1 MRISLRHNSSEVIEL
16 YDVSVNGRKAAGGY
30 GFTLLFQGSHQG
42 FELPVTIFDI
52 RLTLELLEP
61 KVVIVNSIL
70 SSNQLITCKSH
81 PSREQIVFE
90 FVLSKEQLNFIE
102 ENRQDRDLKLNLWL
116 RNVSFQDG
124 LNTTN
129 SDTAE
134 VSILRDHWLK
144 ALKDSGFRQTL
155 LFEIPMPD
163 CAGEPE
169 TLIAKAQEFI
179 EVGHYKD
186 AVMQCRHIIEHIEQ
200 MRGDKRDSA
209 EANRLAHAKSEQ
221 RQQMSVEQ
229 RLLSIR
235 EQLKNVCQLGAH
247 GAEQFTRS
255 QARAV
260 LGMTMVLLAEPT
272 VGYSKFL
279 SEAKSRTDVEP
290 EVKEQHQEQAAS
302 QPEDPALAEST
313 PNKA

>member
-1 MRISLRHNSSEVIEL
+1 MRTSLRHNGSEIIEI
-16 YDVSVNGRKAAGGY
+16 YEASVNGKKAAGGY
-30 GFTLLFQGSHQG
+30 GFTLIFQSSHRG
-42 FELPVTIFDI
+42 FEPPIMIFDI

-61 KVVIVNSIL
+61 RIVIANSIL
-70 SSNQLITCKSH
+70 SSNQLITCKNY
-81 PSREQIVFE
+81 PSREQIFFE

-102 ENRQDRDLKLNLWL
+102 ENRQDRDLKLNVWL

-124 LNTTN
+124 MNTAN

-144 ALKDSGFRQTL
+144 ALKDAGFRQTV

-169 TLIAKAQEFI
+169 KLIAKAQEFI

-186 AVMQCRHIIEHIEQ
+186 AVMQCRCIIEHIEEV
-200 MRGDKRDSA
+200 RGDKRDSA

-221 RQQMSVEQ
+221 RQQMSAEQ

-247 GAEQFTRS
+247 GSEQFTRS
-255 QARAV
+255 QAKAV

-279 SEAKSRTDVEP
+279 AEEKQRIDEEP

-302 QPEDPALAEST
+302 QLKDEVLAESV
-313 PNKA
+313 PE

>member
-1 MRISLRHNSSEVIEL
+1 MRISLRHNSNEVIEL

-30 GFTLLFQGSHQG
+30 GFTLFFQGSHRG

-144 ALKDSGFRQTL
+144 ALKDTGFRQTV

-163 CAGEPE
+163 CAGDPE
-169 TLIAKAQEFI
+169 KLIAKAQEFI

-186 AVMQCRHIIEHIEQ
+186 AVMQCRNIIEYVEKV
-200 MRGDKRDSA
+200 RDDKHLSRN
-209 EANRLAHAKSEQ
+209 ANNMAHGNNSE
-221 RQQMSVEQ
+221 RQQMSAEQ

-247 GAEQFTRS
+247 GSEQFTRS

-279 SEAKSRTDVEP
+279 AEEKQQIYEEP

-302 QPEDPALAEST
+302 QLKDDVLAESI
-313 PNKA
+313 PE

>member
-1 MRISLRHNSSEVIEL
+1 MTISISSNGNSIFDSDKLQI
-16 YDVSVNGRKAAGGY
+16 NGRKAAGTY
-30 GFTLLFQGSHQG
+30 AFMFTIIGVRKPCKALTS
-42 FELPVTIFDI
+42 IFDI
-52 RLTLELLEP
+52 NLSVALSGSSMPLVGPISSITQLVQCYEYAN
-61 KVVIVNSIL
+61 NSE
-70 SSNQLITCKSH
+70 QLHFEITFTK
-81 PSREQIVFE
+81 EQINFLEEYRQEGDIKLSLALRALVSSPE
-90 FVLSKEQLNFIE
+90 GLLQSYDIADFVVPKQE
-102 ENRQDRDLKLNLWL
+102 
-116 RNVSFQDG
+116 
-124 LNTTN
+124 
-129 SDTAE
+129 
-134 VSILRDHWLK
+134 WLK
-144 ALKDSGFRQTL
+144 ALKDTGFRQTA

-221 RQQMSVEQ
+221 RQQMSAEQ

-290 EVKEQHQEQAAS
+290 EVKELHQEQAAS

-313 PNKA
+313 PN